1 MKAFLIDASFEAA
14 TEIRA
19 LLEKKEIFL
28 THWLQSGTGWVTP
41 YAESKCDLVLVD
53 WMLPKRDGLEVLHR
67 IRSLDPAATVI
78 FMHSFEGHL
87 ANELEVK
94 AYAEG
99 ATCVVQK
106 PIVPLRWQT
115 AIDRILSF
123 KKTKK

>member
-14 TEIRA
+14 SEIRA
-19 LLEKKEIFL
+19 LLEKKEIVL
-28 THWLQSGTGWVTP
+28 THWVQSGTGWMTP
-41 YAESKCDLVLVD
+41 YATSKCDLVLVD
-53 WMLPKRDGLEVLHR
+53 WMLPKRDGLDVLQK
-67 IRSLDPAATVI
+67 IRGLDPGATVI

-115 AIDRILSF
+115 AIDRILSL
-123 KKTKK
+123 KKMKK